1 MGGSRGET
9 NASVWKQRIDW
20 PFANVSRDLPFA
32 FCLCRVAKIADK
44 GSTVNNSKS
53 SSAMARRFAY
63 DLA

>member
-1 MGGSRGET
+1 MGGGRGQT

-32 FCLCRVAKIADK
+32 FSRVAEIADK
-44 GSTVNNSKS
+44 GSSVNNSKS
-53 SSAMARRFAY
+53 SSAMARRLAY

>member
-1 MGGSRGET
+1 MGGSREQT

-32 FCLCRVAKIADK
+32 LSRVVEIADK
-44 GSTVNNSKS
+44 GSSVNNNKP
-53 SSAMARRFAY
+53 SSAMARRVY